1 MKKYETKYRVIPNPS
16 FNDFNA
22 ELPYTIVAVDYD
34 PKTDLIRQRGFNSWS
49 NHKCDLFNTRQS
61 CECWFVTLINNE
73 FVSTL
78 KRNTAELQRQLNVA
92 KKALKMAVADKC
104 KAENI
109 IAESLVGKGAKVA
122 IPKKEQWYLEQ
133 AESELKGEPK

>member
-34 PKTDLIRQRGFNSWS
+34 PKTDLIRQKGFNSWS

-78 KRNTAELQRQLNVA
+78 KRNTADLQRRLNVA
-92 KKALKMAVADKC
+92 EKALELLVDIHYDKSRPDLEL
-104 KAENI
+104 KLHSFAFK
-109 IAESLVGKGAKVA
+109 KGIVEFIKG
-122 IPKKEQWYLEQ
+122 Q

>member
-22 ELPYTIVAVDYD
+22 ELPYTIVTVDYD
-34 PKTDLIRQRGFNSWS
+34 PKTDLIRQKGFNSWS

-78 KRNTAELQRQLNVA
+78 KRNTAKLQRRLDVVE
-92 KKALKMAVADKC
+92 KALELMIDIHCNKSRQDLELILRTFVFK
-104 KAENI
+104 
-109 IAESLVGKGAKVA
+109 KGVIDFIK
-122 IPKKEQWYLEQ
+122 EQ
-133 AESELKGEPK
+133 AEKELKGELK

>member
-34 PKTDLIRQRGFNSWS
+34 PRTDLIRQKGFNGWS
-49 NHKCDLFNTRQS
+49 NHKCDLFSTRQS

-78 KRNTAELQRQLNVA
+78 KRNTVELQRRLDVVE
-92 KKALKMAVADKC
+92 KALELMIDIHCNKSRQDLELILRTFVFK
-104 KAENI
+104 
-109 IAESLVGKGAKVA
+109 KGVIDFIK
-122 IPKKEQWYLEQ
+122 EQ
-133 AESELKGEPK
+133 AEKELKGELK